1 MEIIVGNSVERS
13 MPLTLTDLMSKL
25 KHLDEITLLEVL
37 DITSEEIIERFI
49 DKVEQRYDFLEKE
62 LNDD

>member
-1 MEIIVGNSVERS
+1 
-13 MPLTLTDLMSKL
+13 MSKL

-37 DITSEEIIERFI
+37 DITSEEIIERVI